1 MSRAWARSMCVARV
15 SRALADLFVLCHSVL
30 MRALFASSRTDP
42 LIGLAEVVS
51 LPFFVEGLKHAWRV
65 CVLIVLLFVAL
76 L

>member
-1 MSRAWARSMCVARV
+1 
-15 SRALADLFVLCHSVL
+15 